1 MICAGIYYG
10 CLLHFARSSAVP
22 SVLLSAP
29 PPHTPTCWLTV
40 TALQPV
46 VFNRVRRASC
56 RYYFNYCVLLLLMIG
71 GLMHRCCCLALA
83 AAREAMP
90 LHMRICDWRKAC
102 PCCSAV
108 SFVLI
113 EPAITTPF
121 PLNPEQ
127 QQQQQQQQRRQPT
140 AVAAPVT
147 RRRSHKGGVPTVFHT
162 HPSVRVLQMLRPL
175 CRLSLVCVRV
185 FCDFQLPPTALSC
198 LPPCIAKEYVFLVVI
213 GVQLHQQPHPPPNRF
228 CLVRVPSNILY
239 S

>member
-1 MICAGIYYG
+1 
-10 CLLHFARSSAVP
+10 
-22 SVLLSAP
+22 
-29 PPHTPTCWLTV
+29 
-40 TALQPV
+40 
-46 VFNRVRRASC
+46 
-56 RYYFNYCVLLLLMIG
+56 
-71 GLMHRCCCLALA
+71 MHRCCCLALA

-90 LHMRICDWRKAC
+90 LLMRICDWRKAC

-127 QQQQQQQQRRQPT
+127 QQQQQQQHQQRRQPT

-175 CRLSLVCVRV
+175 CRLSLVYVRV

-213 GVQLHQQPHPPPNRF
+213 GVQLHQQPHAQSTHLP
-228 CLVRVPSNILY
+228 I
-239 S
+239 